1 MQLNYTISVI
11 SKCTHLILVER
22 SDHDQTWLDYI
33 HILRVTEQIIK
44 IKLIINLK
52 CRCIIVNQFLINTS
66 FFFVQQLTDQKSTDV
81 LSDIKQ
87 TQSKTESVMTH
98 GKETKQI
105 KFANNAAKKQQ

>member
-1 MQLNYTISVI
+1 
-11 SKCTHLILVER
+11 
-22 SDHDQTWLDYI
+22 
-33 HILRVTEQIIK
+33 
-44 IKLIINLK
+44 
-52 CRCIIVNQFLINTS
+52 
-66 FFFVQQLTDQKSTDV
+66 VQQLTDQKSTDV